1 MEPVEPEITRRL
13 HPSALLFDAG
23 RRFAS
28 LVFWGVAALL
38 FAARSEQG
46 WYLLF
51 LLPPIAVA
59 LVRYASFR
67 YGFGDDQLVIREGLL
82 VRKVRHVPYARIQ
95 NIDTVQGPLYRLLDV
110 VEVRLET
117 AGGSQP
123 EAVFRVITGDQ
134 LSELRARVFGAVPE
148 SSGDAQGVP
157 AEGRPF
163 FCMRNEDVLLFGLL
177 SQKGL
182 VVLGGAFLA
191 LREFVSREEL
201 EERLGPRLEAVGEGA
216 RALGPWSWVA
226 LALGLLLLL
235 QLGSVLWAYLTLH
248 GFRIEREGEDLRTTC
263 GLLTRQTASLP
274 RGRVQFLEVRQSLI
288 QRWLGRV
295 SVRAL
300 SAGGDSTEKSQVA
313 RKWLVPL
320 CRREDLGSILSEV
333 QAEAGFDA
341 VAWERVHPRAERRL
355 RLRWGLVL
363 GLPALSAVL
372 YSWTLGLG
380 ALVAALAL
388 ALLLARARVRALGY
402 GLGPSAVFLRDGLL
416 ARRQACVRFEK
427 IQSIKLSRTP
437 FDRRAGMAHLSI
449 DTAGRSG
456 SQPGFVVPFLP
467 LRTARRLAR
476 GLGRRAA
483 EVAFRW

>member
-320 CRREDLGSILSEV
+320 CRNAELPAILAEV
-333 QAEAGFDA
+333 QPEADFAQAPWRGVHRRAARRIGLRMGLWLAALVSVLASLSWSAA
-341 VAWERVHPRAERRL
+341 VAVFAVGAIGVAWLARLRARRL
-355 RLRWGLVL
+355 AWAQVPGAILV
-363 GLPALSAVL
+363 
-372 YSWTLGLG
+372 
-380 ALVAALAL
+380 
-388 ALLLARARVRALGY
+388 
-402 GLGPSAVFLRDGLL
+402 RDGLL
-416 ARRQACVRFEK
+416 GRRQACVRYEK
-427 IQSIKLSRTP
+427 IQTVDVRRSP
-437 FDRRAGMAHLSI
+437 FDRRAGMAHLAL
-449 DTAGRSG
+449 DTAGASG
-456 SQPGFVVPFLP
+456 AGKFVIPFLP
-467 LRTARRLAR
+467 LRQALRLRRELAR
-476 GLGRRAA
+476 ASAGAR
-483 EVAFRW
+483 FQW